1 MTPWIL
7 CPRRLAVAPLQLG
20 LKVSDS
26 HSLPPCSGFF
36 SVPHHHTIRNL
47 SGDRGYLELVVM
59 DSSTSPSRDMKSAG
73 FVKDCSLWVPIDFQN
88 GTVNGQR
95 DLSISMTLVHTC
107 TSFLTSANTAT
118 TETFIVSPSGNA
130 AETRTQTIT
139 ASTETW
145 QSTVVET
152 TVVMVP
158 SLTIIV
164 TNGVTSEVC
173 PACSQ
178 STASPSRFVKH
189 LHYGLWCCKYYGVFD
204 ISHPTSNS
212 TS

>member
-1 MTPWIL
+1 MTLWIL
-7 CPRRLAVAPLQLG
+7 CPRRLAVQLD
-20 LKVSDS
+20 LKVPDS

-36 SVPHHHTIRNL
+36 SVPHHHTIRNP
-47 SGDRGYLELVVM
+47 SGDRRYPELIVM
-59 DSSTSPSRDMKSAG
+59 DSSTSPSRDMKFAEL
-73 FVKDCSLWVPIDFQN
+73 VEDCSLWVPIDLQN
-88 GTVNGQR
+88 GTFNEQR
-95 DLSISMTLVHTC
+95 DLSVSMTLVHTC
-107 TSFLTSANTAT
+107 TSFLTSTYTAT
-118 TETFIVSPSGNA
+118 TEIFTVSLSDNA

-145 QSTVVET
+145 RSTVVET

-158 SLTIIV
+158 SITIIV

-189 LHYGLWCCKYYGVFD
+189 LHHGPCTAPSASRILPPILPLKLTLFQF
-204 ISHPTSNS
+204 
-212 TS
+212 